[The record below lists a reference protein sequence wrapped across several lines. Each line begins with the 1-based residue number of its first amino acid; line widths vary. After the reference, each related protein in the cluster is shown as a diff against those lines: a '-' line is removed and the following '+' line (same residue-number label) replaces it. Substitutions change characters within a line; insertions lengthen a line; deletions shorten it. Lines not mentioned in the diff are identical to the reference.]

1 MGILALFPFDCSLA
15 WSILE
20 AEVEIVEL
28 AGTSGSHMA
37 HVSDRARQQRPLA
50 SGQWQELMGSKEMQ
64 TINWLEHLRR
74 NQKELDKID

>member
-50 SGQWQELMGSKEMQ
+50 SGQ
-64 TINWLEHLRR
+64 
-74 NQKELDKID
+74 